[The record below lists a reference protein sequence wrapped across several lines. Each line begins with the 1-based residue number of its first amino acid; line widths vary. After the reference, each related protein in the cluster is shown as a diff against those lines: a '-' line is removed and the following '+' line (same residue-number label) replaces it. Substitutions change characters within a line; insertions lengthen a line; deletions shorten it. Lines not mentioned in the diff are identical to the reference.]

1 MKRLV
6 KLIAVVLFVA
16 SLASCLA
23 STNSPVGVS
32 CNYGT
37 GKPFWD
43 LPVDCQGR

>member
-6 KLIAVVLFVA
+6 RLITVALLVVCLGG
-16 SLASCLA
+16 CLA
-23 STNSPVGVS
+23 STGSPVGVS

>member
-6 KLIAVVLFVA
+6 KLTTVMLLVVFLGG
-16 SLASCLA
+16 CLA
-23 STNSPVGVS
+23 SSSSPVGVS

-43 LPVDCQGR
+43 LPIECQGR